1 MTCFNIDI
9 NIKAI
14 KSFYKKESNKFVE
27 YDYKDGVATPT
38 GVTKRYEPTGKY
50 IFCGYDRNDQ
60 PHFKVKGTGYTT
72 FVGSVFTFG
81 FIANPKEGGLVTY
94 QEITESDFYSTIEA
108 LKHAEKYG
116 ETDMYVNFMGHLEPA
131 EKAGVEMARISIEA
145 YPGDT
150 ITWLQLEYHR
160 LEEGATTSPV
170 QNYSYMSATI
180 YGPEM
185 KEIID
190 TIIKNK
196 DVL

>member
-1 MTCFNIDI
+1 MDTFEVNI

-14 KSFYKKESNKFVE
+14 KNFYKKEENQYVK
-27 YDYKDGVATPT
+27 YNYQNGVATPT
-38 GVTKRYEPTGKY
+38 GVTKCYEPEGRY

-94 QEITESDFYSTIEA
+94 QEITESDFYSTIEE
-108 LKHAEKYG
+108 LKNAEKYG
-116 ETDMYVNFMGHLEPA
+116 ETDMYVNFMGHSEPA

-145 YPGDT
+145 YPGDR
-150 ITWLQLEYHR
+150 ITWLQLQYHR

-170 QNYSYMSATI
+170 QEYYYMTAEI
-180 YGPEM
+180 FGPGM
-185 KEIID
+185 KKVID
-190 TIIKNK
+190 TILENQNII
-196 DVL
+196 